1 MNNTNNTNQTPI
13 NAELN
18 TTIMPTDEQYK
29 EVVIEY
35 LTNKGH
41 LKSPKVVI
49 LPSYKK
55 SKGPQSEISI
65 TIHGYESMGEICSAG
80 QYVVVELPAC
90 AEGFHLAYLLI
101 QFEGNKAAQAFA
113 KRLRRGKNQV
123 LIAGEDCIRVVE
135 IRPNPNRTAVSE
147 LILTDPDNHEL
158 IDEWS
163 RNIVSHIGQDM
174 TNGELEYFELLPSE
188 SHAAL
193 ADKLQQN
200 YRSAVRAARHMPIIN
215 QPVNPSGTVQNET
228 AVQN

>member
-1 MNNTNNTNQTPI
+1 MNDSTVTNETP
-13 NAELN
+13 NNSELN
-18 TTIMPTDEQYK
+18 TTAMPTDEQYK
-29 EVVIEY
+29 EVVMEY
-35 LTNKGH
+35 LNDKGH

-65 TIHGYESMGEICSAG
+65 TIRGYESMGEICSAG
-80 QYVVVELPAC
+80 QYVVVELPAR
-90 AEGFHLAYLLI
+90 AEGSHLAYLLI
-101 QFEGNKAAQAFA
+101 QFDVNKAAQAFA

-123 LIAGEDCIRVVE
+123 LIVGEDCIRIVE
-135 IRPNPNRTAVSE
+135 IRPNPNRAAVSE
-147 LILTDPDNHEL
+147 LILTDPDNLEL

-174 TNGELEYFELLPSE
+174 TNGEVEYFELLPSE

-200 YRSAVRAARHMPIIN
+200 YRSAVRAARHMPTIN
-215 QPVNPSGTVQNET
+215 QPVNPSGTVQIEV
-228 AVQN
+228 APQN